1 MEKLAGNTVIS
12 LKGFKDKG
20 PDNLFKI
27 HYKVKNLKRK
37 CLHWVRVYNWSLRC
51 FCKCYNFRFNLVIF
65 PCARFSTQL
74 NELPVSVSFIHYFY
88 NIIATETAINNV
100 QPT

>member
-37 CLHWVRVYNWSLRC
+37 CLHWVRVWYITGA
-51 FCKCYNFRFNLVIF
+51 YD
-65 PCARFSTQL
+65 
-74 NELPVSVSFIHYFY
+74 VSV
-88 NIIATETAINNV
+88 NV
-100 QPT
+100 ITFALIWLFSHVLVFLLN